1 MNTLQKSCAKCGREF
16 TIALAGNPNVG
27 KSTIFNRLTGLK
39 QHTGNWPGKTVSC
52 TSGQVSTSAGVIRL
66 VDTPGTYSLLSSSE
80 EEEVARD
87 YICFG
92 DHDCVI
98 AVTDG
103 TCLERNLNLVLQ
115 IAEATDNLVVCVN
128 LLDEAAR
135 KGVSIDEKKLSALLQ
150 APVVGTS
157 ARSGRGIRELT
168 EAALSSRG
176 RKGEFKIP
184 YPASVE
190 RGIAE
195 ISPLLHLPKN
205 CRLSRRFLALKLIEG
220 SRDIIDTAGVETGV
234 HLDTPEILAAVRTAR
249 AGIKAEFPDDTPTEV
264 IVRAVVDLAHS
275 IYKKSTLHK
284 KGYSSLDR
292 RLDKIFTSRALGI
305 PIMLGALFA
314 VFWLTIVGSNYPSG
328 WLSAAFSQLEEVI
341 RAGLL
346 AIGSPPTL
354 TGLLTDGVIRTLF
367 WVISVMLP
375 PMAIFF
381 PLFTL
386 LEDFGYL
393 PRIAFNMDGFFARA
407 GTCGKQSLTMCMG
420 LGCNAVGVTGCRI
433 IDSPRERLIA
443 MLTNT
448 FMPCNGRFPG
458 MIAVSALLFSAAGFL
473 GSVYTALTLLLII
486 VAGVGITLLSSKL
499 LSMSLLK
506 GVPSS
511 FTLELPPYR
520 KPDYLRVIYRSVFDR
535 TLFVL
540 GRAAA
545 VAAPAGLVI
554 WLLANITVGE
564 VSLLHHIGHF
574 LDPLGRMMGL
584 DGYILLAFVFG
595 FPANEI
601 VLPIAMMCYTGA
613 GVMTEA
619 GSTAELLGIFS
630 ANGWTAMTA
639 VCFIAFSLVHFP
651 CSTTCLTIHKES
663 GSLKWTALA
672 FLLPTLLGILLCS
685 GIAAV
690 WRLVGAL

>member
-1 MNTLQKSCAKCGREF
+1 VNTLQKSCAKCGGDY

-52 TSGQVSTSAGVIRL
+52 SSGRVNTPAGVINI

-92 DHDCVI
+92 DHDCVVVV
-98 AVTDG
+98 ADG

-115 IAEATDNLVVCVN
+115 IAEATENLIVCVN
-128 LLDEAAR
+128 LLDEATR
-135 KGVSIDEKKLSALLQ
+135 KGISINEKKLSALLGV
-150 APVVGTS
+150 PVIGTS

-168 EAALSSRG
+168 EAALSARG
-176 RKGEFKIP
+176 KDRDFKIP

-195 ISPLLHLPKN
+195 ISALLDLPEH
-205 CRLSRRFLALKLIEG
+205 CRLPRRFLALKLIEG
-220 SRDIIDTAGVETGV
+220 KKDIIDTASIETGE
-234 HLDTPEILAAVRTAR
+234 HLDTPEITAAVEDAR
-249 AGIKAEFPDDTPTEV
+249 AGIRAEFPDTALAEI
-264 IVRAVVDLAHS
+264 IVRSVVDLAHS
-275 IYKKSTLHK
+275 IYKKSTLYK
-284 KGYSSLDR
+284 KSYTILDR
-292 RLDKIFTSRALGI
+292 RLDKIFTSRTLGI
-305 PIMLGALFA
+305 PIMLALLFA

-328 WLSAAFSQLEEVI
+328 WLSSAFGHLETAI
-341 RAGLL
+341 RAGLE
-346 AIGSPPTL
+346 AVGSPPL
-354 TGLLTDGVIRTLF
+354 LIGLLADGVARTLF

-473 GSVYTALTLLLII
+473 GSVYTALALLTII
-486 VAGVGITLLSSKL
+486 VAGVGVTLLSSKL

-520 KPDYLRVIYRSVFDR
+520 KPDYLRVVYRSVFDR

-554 WLLANITVGE
+554 WLLANIMVE
-564 VSLLHHIGHF
+564 ENSLLCHIGAF
-574 LDPLGRMMGL
+574 LDPLGRLMGL
-584 DGYILLAFVFG
+584 DGYILLAFLFG

-613 GVMTEA
+613 GAMVEA

-639 VCFIAFSLVHFP
+639 VCFIVFSLVHFP

-672 FLLPTLLGILLCS
+672 FLLPTALGILLCC
-685 GIAAV
+685 GIAGV
-690 WRLVGAL
+690 WRLIAGF

>member
-1 MNTLQKSCAKCGREF
+1 MQKRCAKRGGNY

-27 KSTIFNRLTGLK
+27 KSTIFNRMTGLK

-52 TSGQVSTSAGVIRL
+52 ARGRINTPAGIVNI

-80 EEEVARD
+80 EEEIARD

-98 AVTDG
+98 VVADG
-103 TCLERNLNLVLQ
+103 TCLERSLNLVLQ
-115 IAEATDNLVVCVN
+115 IAEATKNLVVCVN

-135 KGVSIDEKKLSALLQ
+135 KGISVDEKKLSCLLGV
-150 APVVGTS
+150 PVIGAS
-157 ARSGRGIRELT
+157 ARNGRGIRELT
-168 EAALSSRG
+168 EAAISAG
-176 RKGEFKIP
+176 ERKQEFKIP

-190 RGIAE
+190 QGIAE
-195 ISPLLHLPKN
+195 VCALLELPESCPLP
-205 CRLSRRFLALKLIEG
+205 RRFLALKLIEG
-220 SRDIIDTAGVETGV
+220 NRDIIDTASVETGV
-234 HLDTPEILAAVRTAR
+234 HLNTPAVQRAVDAAR
-249 AGIKAEFPDDTPTEV
+249 AAIQAEFPDTSLTEI
-264 IVRAVVDLAHS
+264 IVRSIVDTAHM
-275 IYKKSTLHK
+275 IYKKSARQK
-284 KGYSSLDR
+284 KGYGSLDR
-292 RLDKIFTSRALGI
+292 KLDKIFTSRTLGI
-305 PIMLGALFA
+305 PVMLALLFV
-314 VFWLTIVGSNYPSG
+314 VFWLTIAGSNYPSG
-328 WLSAAFSQLEEVI
+328 WLSAAFGHLESAL
-341 RAGLL
+341 RAGLES
-346 AIGSPPTL
+346 IGSPGTL
-354 TGLLTDGVIRTLF
+354 TSLLIDGIARTLF
-367 WVISVMLP
+367 WVVSVMLP

-443 MLTNT
+443 MLTNV

-458 MIAVSALLFSAAGFL
+458 MIAVSSLLFSAAGFL
-473 GSVYTALTLLLII
+473 ESACTALTLLII
-486 VAGVGITLLSSKL
+486 LVTGVGVTLLSSKL
-499 LSMSLLK
+499 LSATLLK

-520 KPDYLRVIYRSVFDR
+520 KPDYLRVIYRSIFDR

-545 VAAPAGLVI
+545 VAAPAGLII
-554 WLLANITVGE
+554 WLMANLTVGE
-564 VSLLHHIGHF
+564 TSLLRHIGAF
-574 LDPLGRMMGL
+574 LDPLGRLMGL
-584 DGYILLAFVFG
+584 DGYILLAFLFG

-601 VLPIAMMCYTGA
+601 VLPIVMMCYTGA
-613 GVMTEA
+613 GSMVQT

-630 ANGWTAMTA
+630 ANGWTSMTA
-639 VCFIAFSLVHFP
+639 VCFIVFSLVHFP
-651 CSTTCLTIHKES
+651 CSTTCLTIYKES
-663 GSLKWTALA
+663 GSLKWTAAA
-672 FLLPTLLGILLCS
+672 FLLPALLGILLCS

-690 WRLVGAL
+690 WRLTGML